1 MSAVPTHDEHA
12 QGRRRETQRE
22 SGPKVPR
29 PECSTA
35 APLATR
41 VRQESTR
48 MPQGEP
54 HRQPP
59 QPDAACAG
67 SVVQA
72 AAGAGL
78 PEWSPGG
85 GAGARERVSRL
96 VHALQSD
103 VIPRLVDLHGGAHP
117 APDAADVEAFVQ
129 LLRQADLAAVD
140 AAVTSRVERGV
151 SIESIFLDL
160 FAPAARRLGQLW
172 EVDAIDFPTVTIG
185 VGRLQRLLRTWSPAF
200 GAAVAAPAAGR
211 RILLLQHPVEQ
222 HSFGLSMVAEF
233 FRRDGW
239 DVQGGVGGAVPDVAH
254 LVRTEWFDALGF
266 SIGSETRLDW
276 LRDRIAAARATSL
289 NPAMVVLVGGPVF
302 ALHPERAGSVGAD
315 GMGRDGAAAPRLA
328 ENLLAT
334 RVSRR

>member
-1 MSAVPTHDEHA
+1 MSH
-12 QGRRRETQRE
+12 
-22 SGPKVPR
+22 
-29 PECSTA
+29 
-35 APLATR
+35 
-41 VRQESTR
+41 
-48 MPQGEP
+48 GEP
-54 HRQPP
+54 HRQTPP
-59 QPDAACAG
+59 PDAACVGAAVDASGG
-67 SVVQA
+67 S
-72 AAGAGL
+72 L
-78 PEWSPGG
+78 PGWSPGG
-85 GAGARERVSRL
+85 GAGARDRVSRL

-103 VIPRLVDLHGGAHP
+103 VIPRLVDLHGGLQP

-140 AAVTSRVERGV
+140 AAVTARVERGV
-151 SIESIFLDL
+151 PIESIFLDL
-160 FAPAARRLGQLW
+160 FAPAARRMGQLW

-239 DVQGGVGGAVPDVAH
+239 DVQGGVGNAVPDVAEV
-254 LVRTEWFDALGF
+254 LRAEWFDAVGF

-276 LRDRIAAARATSL
+276 LRERIAAARAASL

-315 GMGRDGAAAPRLA
+315 GMGRDGSDAPRLA
-328 ENLLAT
+328 ESLLAT